1 MGVSRR
7 VLGLVA
13 LASVPAIAAC
23 QLVLGL
29 DEYTNGSNDGGGLE
43 SGAPDGGDGGID
55 AEALPDVFSKPVT
68 WAHWR
73 MPNPPGLPD
82 DSGSTYNGATFVQ
95 LGAFTPDG
103 GDASY
108 SVFTDRLV
116 AEPDAGTGL
125 QWFFPPELN
134 AAEKDESLAE
144 AACAVRGGR
153 LPTRIELVTLLD
165 FTRAGERRMPG
176 LENGAVGKR
185 RYWTSSPVRPFEGS
199 VRFWIVSFS
208 PGESR
213 PVAASDDQ
221 DTYIACV
228 RGP

>member
-7 VLGLVA
+7 LVALVA
-13 LASVPAIAAC
+13 LASVPAMAAC

-29 DEYTNGSNDGGGLE
+29 DEYTKGTDAGGVLEAGS
-43 SGAPDGGDGGID
+43 PDGGEGGID

-73 MPNPPGLPD
+73 MPNPPGLGG
-82 DSGSTYNGATFVQ
+82 DSGSIYNGSTFVQ
-95 LGAFTPDG
+95 LGTFAPDG

-108 SVFTDRLV
+108 SVYTDRLL

-125 QWFFPPELN
+125 QWFFPPELT
-134 AAEKDESLAE
+134 APSTEGVAE
-144 AACAVRGGR
+144 AACAQRGAR

-165 FTRAGERRMPG
+165 FSTPSERRMPG
-176 LENGAVGKR
+176 LLTNAVGKK

-199 VRFWIVSFS
+199 VRFWTVSFNANDNK
-208 PGESR
+208 
-213 PVAASDDQ
+213 PVAPSDDQ
-221 DTYIACV
+221 EPTFTACV
-228 RGP
+228 RAQ